1 MGSESCGAVVDRSER
16 RVPVYLLNP
25 DDEAFPPADHA
36 DADGL
41 LAVGGD
47 LRPERLL
54 IAYRSGIFPWYGR
67 GLPILWH
74 SPDPRYVLD
83 PRKIHLSRSLRKT
96 IKRNVFD
103 VRYDTAFEQ
112 VVDACA
118 RSPRPGQKGTW
129 ITPEMK
135 AAYLALH
142 RMGYAHS
149 VESWASGELR
159 GGLYGVALGTIYFG
173 ESMFARAP
181 DASKVALAALA
192 ERLADWGFRLIDC
205 QMETAHLARFG
216 AEAWPR
222 RRFLAVLKDA
232 LQGPSRMGPWTG
244 I

>member
-1 MGSESCGAVVDRSER
+1 M
-16 RVPVYLLNP
+16 PVYLLNP
-25 DDEAFPPADHA
+25 DDEAFPPAEHA
-36 DADGL
+36 DVDGL

-54 IAYRSGIFPWYGR
+54 TAYRSGIFPWYGR

-83 PRKIHLSRSLRKT
+83 PKAIHLSRSLRRT
-96 IKRNVFD
+96 IKRKRYE

-112 VVDACA
+112 VVDLCA
-118 RSPRPGQKGTW
+118 RAPRPGQKGTW
-129 ITPEMK
+129 ITSEMK
-135 AAYLALH
+135 SAYVALH
-142 RMGYAHS
+142 QMGYAHA
-149 VESWASGELR
+149 VESWASGELQ
-159 GGLYGVALGTIYFG
+159 GGLYGVALGAIFFG

-192 ERLADWGFRLIDC
+192 QRLADWGFRLIDC

-222 RRFLAVLKDA
+222 KRFLLA
-232 LQGPSRMGPWTG
+232 LQAALEAPSRMGSWT
-244 I
+244 

>member
-1 MGSESCGAVVDRSER
+1 MDAAKK
-16 RVPVYLLNP
+16 RVPVYLLSP
-25 DDEAFPPADHA
+25 DDVAFPPADHA

-54 IAYRSGIFPWYGR
+54 TAYRGGIFPWYGR

-83 PRKIHLSRSLRKT
+83 PAAIHVSRSLRRT
-96 IKRNVFD
+96 INRKKFD

-112 VVDACA
+112 VVDSCA
-118 RSPRPGQKGTW
+118 RAPRPGQKGTW

-135 AAYLALH
+135 SAYLALH
-142 RMGYAHS
+142 HMGHAHS
-149 VESWASGELR
+149 VESWASGELK
-159 GGLYGVALGTIYFG
+159 GGLYGVALGAIFFG

-181 DASKVALAALA
+181 DASKVALVHLA
-192 ERLADWGFRLIDC
+192 QRLSEWGFRLIDC

-216 AEAWPR
+216 AQAWPR
-222 RRFLAVLKDA
+222 KRFLAALKEA
-232 LQGPSRMGPWTG
+232 LEAPARMGRWP
-244 I
+244 